1 MKYMTMNEIKA
12 LKNLILEKTGRV
24 ESLETRLQKIHN
36 LIPVM
41 SDKGKAEALT
51 EALEIKAEIAKH
63 RKFIADANKQIAIFY
78 APATK
83 VA

>member
-1 MKYMTMNEIKA
+1 MKYMTMKEIVA
-12 LKNLILEKTGRV
+12 LKEIILEKTARI
-24 ESLETRLQKIHN
+24 SALNTRLQKIHN

-51 EALEIKAEIAKH
+51 EALEIKAEIAEI
-63 RKFIADANKQIAIFY
+63 RKYVTKAKKQIAIFY